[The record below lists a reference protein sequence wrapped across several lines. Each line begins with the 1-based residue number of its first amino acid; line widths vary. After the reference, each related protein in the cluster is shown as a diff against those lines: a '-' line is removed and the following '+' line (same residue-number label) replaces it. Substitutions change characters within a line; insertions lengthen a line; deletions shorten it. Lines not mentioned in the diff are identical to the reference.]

1 MMMKMGPC
9 QLYLLVC
16 YGALCLELPCI

>member
-9 QLYLLVC
+9 ELYLLVW
-16 YGALCLELPCI
+16 